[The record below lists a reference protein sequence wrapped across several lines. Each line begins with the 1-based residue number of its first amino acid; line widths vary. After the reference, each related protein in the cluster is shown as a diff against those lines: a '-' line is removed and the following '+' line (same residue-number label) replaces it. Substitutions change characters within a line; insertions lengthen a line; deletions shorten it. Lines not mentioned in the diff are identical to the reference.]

1 MDKKVLKEL
10 PIEES
15 PEVKSFIYQQIVEFE
30 PFLTPTS
37 LVSVISKNNNS
48 KKNKNKCND
57 KIHNVLITI
66 KENGVRLEEEG
77 SSENI
82 YEAIIEAKN
91 KLYQKLV
98 VIQDSII
105 SEQDRMAQIRSAR
118 AGGGSQV
125 H

>member
-1 MDKKVLKEL
+1 MDKKRSEVV

-15 PEVKSFIYQQIVEFE
+15 PEVKSFIYQQIVDFE

-37 LVSVISKNNNS
+37 MVSVVSKNAKEKS
-48 KKNKNKCND
+48 GKKKQLRHQ
-57 KIHNVLITI
+57 IQISI
-66 KENGVRLEEEG
+66 KEDGVSLVEVG

-82 YEAIIEAKN
+82 YEAILDAKN

-98 VIQDSII
+98 LIQDSVV
-105 SEQDRMAQIRSAR
+105 SERDRMAQIKLAQS
-118 AGGGSQV
+118 GGVS

>member
-1 MDKKVLKEL
+1 MDKKSMAQI
-10 PIEES
+10 PIEET

-30 PFLTPTS
+30 PFLTPSS
-37 LVSVISKNNNS
+37 LVSVISKNDETP
-48 KKNKNKCND
+48 KNKKKAD
-57 KIHNVLITI
+57 KIHRVLISI

-82 YEAIIEAKN
+82 YEAILEAKS

-98 VIQDSII
+98 SIQDSII
-105 SEQDRMAQIRSAR
+105 SEKDRMAHIRHVQ
-118 AGGGSQV
+118 GGGSNI